1 MYQALDCPIYLTQ
14 ETKKYMQT
22 KYMNYILYK
31 RHRFLGYDF
40 ELIKTSIYFGNL
52 TIDTEPNICS
62 TSKS

>member
-14 ETKKYMQT
+14 ETNKYMQT

-40 ELIKTSIYFGNL
+40 ELIKT
-52 TIDTEPNICS
+52 
-62 TSKS
+62 